1 MEGVREAHDVDC
13 KVVHTVVSEGG
24 VAKFIFKWVDE
35 VNVGEA
41 FSGDSFKTG
50 VNFEAGGRKG
60 VVWAIRIVKHGTD
73 RVGKSIGS
81 EADEDEANA

>member
-1 MEGVREAHDVDC
+1 M
-13 KVVHTVVSEGG
+13 
-24 VAKFIFKWVDE
+24 AKFVFKRVDE

-50 VNFEAGGRKG
+50 VNFEAGGRKC

-81 EADEDEANA
+81 EANEDEANAGDFFEIAVCCLVLAWEVVVYVE